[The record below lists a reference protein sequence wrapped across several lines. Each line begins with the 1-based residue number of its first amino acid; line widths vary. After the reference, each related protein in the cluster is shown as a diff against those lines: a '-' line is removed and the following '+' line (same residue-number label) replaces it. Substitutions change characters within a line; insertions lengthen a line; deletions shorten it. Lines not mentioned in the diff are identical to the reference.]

1 MSNGSNNPAYDKTMV
16 NSMVESALRI
26 GLIFFLLA
34 WAFNIIRPF
43 IIPIVWGGIIAIA
56 LMPIMLKLKQA
67 LGGRQKTA
75 AAIITL
81 LCITVLI
88 VPTVIISDSL
98 LETGQTVSIAIEK
111 GEIDVPPPPAEVA
124 EWPVIGEPTHQFWSL
139 ASRNLGAALKKV
151 EPQLK
156 QVGGWLIGR
165 IGGGIVGVLMFLVSL
180 LIAGAFLGASE
191 SVIAG
196 LKKLASR
203 VAGVKGPE
211 LVDMSA
217 STVRSVVQGVL
228 GIAVIQAVLAA
239 IGMFSI
245 GVPAAALWTL
255 LVLLLAVVQLPPLL
269 ILGPAVVY
277 VFSYAD
283 TTPAVIFAVW
293 SLFVSVSDSFLK
305 PLLLGRGLDIPML
318 VILIGAIGGMLLNG
332 IIGLFVG
339 AVVLAVVYKLFG
351 EWLNTE
357 RA

>member
-217 STVRSVVQGVL
+217 SRSTAHHSL
-228 GIAVIQAVLAA
+228 YDLL
-239 IGMFSI
+239 SI
-245 GVPAAALWTL
+245 FIPASSTTL
-255 LVLLLAVVQLPPLL
+255 
-269 ILGPAVVY
+269 
-277 VFSYAD
+277 
-283 TTPAVIFAVW
+283 
-293 SLFVSVSDSFLK
+293 
-305 PLLLGRGLDIPML
+305 
-318 VILIGAIGGMLLNG
+318 
-332 IIGLFVG
+332 
-339 AVVLAVVYKLFG
+339 
-351 EWLNTE
+351 
-357 RA
+357 